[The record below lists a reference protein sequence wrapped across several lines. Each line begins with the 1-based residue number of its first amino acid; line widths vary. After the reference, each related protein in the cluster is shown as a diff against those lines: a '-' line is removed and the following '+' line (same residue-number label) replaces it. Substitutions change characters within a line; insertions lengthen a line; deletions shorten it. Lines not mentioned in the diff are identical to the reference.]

1 MVWALWRLHCAGA
14 GMGSAAAAGIDL
26 AALMAAHGYQDS
38 VTWALTGAGIG
49 IAGAPAH
56 GSGGALV
63 TVRTVWTKFGPSTI
77 RWAEQYR
84 IPAELIV
91 ATIATESRGDPAA
104 VRIEPGYVGDDETPG
119 KVSPGLMQT
128 LIATAREVLRQDD
141 IDRAWLLDADNSI
154 QAGTACIDRQRRL
167 TLLDP
172 PKVACAYNAGGLYHD
187 PSAANR
193 WKMRQFPLGRSSHG
207 DRFVQ
212 WFNDCIA
219 LFDQTGEAPAMSFH
233 RMLQEQA
240 IV

>member
-1 MVWALWRLHCAGA
+1 
-14 GMGSAAAAGIDL
+14 MGSADVAGVDL
-26 AALMAAHGYQDS
+26 AALMTAHGYQDS
-38 VTWALTGAGIG
+38 VAWALTTSGIS
-49 IAGAPAH
+49 IAGGAAA
-56 GSGGALV
+56 GSGGQLV
-63 TVRTVWTKFGPSTI
+63 TVRTIWSKFGASAA
-77 RWAEQYR
+77 RWAESFR
-84 IPAELIV
+84 VPVELIV
-91 ATIATESRGDPAA
+91 ATIATGSRGDPTAL
-104 VRIEPGYVGDDETPG
+104 RLEPDYVDDDKTPD

-128 LIATAREVLRQDD
+128 LISTARDVLRRDD
-141 IDRAWLLDADNSI
+141 IDRAWLLVPDNSI

-193 WKMRQFPLGRSSHG
+193 WKMRQYPPGRSSHG

-219 LFDQTGEAPAMSFH
+219 LFDESGAAPAMSFY

-240 IV
+240 VA

>member
-1 MVWALWRLHCAGA
+1 MAAGAA
-14 GMGSAAAAGIDL
+14 GMGSADVAGVDL

-38 VTWALTGAGIG
+38 VTWALTNGGLS
-49 IAGAPAH
+49 IAGAPAA

-63 TVRTVWTKFGPSTI
+63 TVRTVWAKFGASAG
-77 RWAEQYR
+77 RWADSFR
-84 IPAELIV
+84 VPVELIV
-91 ATIATESRGDPAA
+91 ATIATESRGDPQA
-104 VRIEPGYVGDDETPG
+104 VRLEPDYVADDKTPD

-128 LIATAREVLRQDD
+128 LISTARDVLRQPS
-141 IDRAWLLDADNSI
+141 IDRAWLLEPDNSI
-154 QAGTACIDRQRRL
+154 RAGTACIDRQRRL

-193 WKMRQFPLGRSSHG
+193 WKMRQYPPGRSSHG

-219 LFDQTGEAPAMSFH
+219 LFDESGNAPELLPHAAGAAG
-233 RMLQEQA
+233 RLRRRA
-240 IV
+240 

>member
-1 MVWALWRLHCAGA
+1 MAAGA
-14 GMGSAAAAGIDL
+14 VGMGSADVAGVDL
-26 AALMAAHGYQDS
+26 AALMAAHGYHDS
-38 VTWALTGAGIG
+38 VTWALTTTGIS
-49 IAGAPAH
+49 IAGAPAT
-56 GSGGALV
+56 GSGGQLV
-63 TVRTVWTKFGPSTI
+63 TVRTIWSKFGVSAA
-77 RWAEQYR
+77 RWGESVR
-84 IPAELIV
+84 VPVELII
-91 ATIATESRGDPAA
+91 ATIATESRGDPKAL
-104 VRIEPGYVGDDETPG
+104 RLEPDYVDDDKTPD

-128 LIATAREVLRQDD
+128 LISTARDVLRQDD
-141 IDRAWLLDADNSI
+141 IDRAWLLEPDNSI

-219 LFDQTGEAPAMSFH
+219 LFDESGLAPEMSFY

-240 IV
+240 IA

>member
-1 MVWALWRLHCAGA
+1 
-14 GMGSAAAAGIDL
+14 MGSADVAGVDL
-26 AALMAAHGYQDS
+26 AALLAAHGYQDS
-38 VTWALTGAGIG
+38 VAWALTSTGIS
-49 IAGAPAH
+49 IAGAPAA
-56 GSGGALV
+56 GSGGQLV
-63 TVRTVWTKFGPSTI
+63 TVRTIWSKFGGSAV
-77 RWAEQYR
+77 RWADSFR
-84 IPAELIV
+84 IPVELIV

-104 VRIEPGYVGDDETPG
+104 LRLEPGYADDDKTPD

-128 LIATAREVLRQDD
+128 LISTARDVLRKED

-187 PSAANR
+187 TSAANR

-219 LFDQTGEAPAMSFH
+219 LFDESGAAPAMSFY

-240 IV
+240 VA

>member
-1 MVWALWRLHCAGA
+1 
-14 GMGSAAAAGIDL
+14 MGSADVAGVDL
-26 AALMAAHGYQDS
+26 AALTAAHGYQDS
-38 VTWALTGAGIG
+38 VTWALTGTGIA
-49 IAGAPAH
+49 IAGAPAA
-56 GSGGALV
+56 GSGGQLV
-63 TVRTVWTKFGPSTI
+63 TVRTIWSKFGVSAG
-77 RWAEQYR
+77 RWAESFR
-84 IPAELIV
+84 VPVELIV

-104 VRIEPGYVGDDETPG
+104 LRLEPDYVDDDKTPD

-128 LIATAREVLRQDD
+128 LISTARDVLNQDD
-141 IDRAWLLDADNSI
+141 IDRAWLLQPDNSI

-193 WKMRQFPLGRSSHG
+193 WKMRQFPPGRSSHG

-219 LFDQTGEAPAMSFH
+219 LFDETGQAPAMSFY

-240 IV
+240 VA

>member
-1 MVWALWRLHCAGA
+1 
-14 GMGSAAAAGIDL
+14 MGSADVAGVDL
-26 AALMAAHGYQDS
+26 AALTAAHGYQDS
-38 VTWALTGAGIG
+38 VTWALTGTGISVG
-49 IAGAPAH
+49 GEPAR
-56 GSGGALV
+56 GSGGQLV
-63 TVRTVWTKFGPSTI
+63 TVRTIWTKFGAPAG
-77 RWAEQYR
+77 RWAEHFR
-84 IPAELIV
+84 IPVELIV
-91 ATIATESRGDPAA
+91 ATVATESRGDAAA
-104 VRIEPGYVGDDETPG
+104 VRTEPDYVSDGKTPD

-128 LIATAREVLRQDD
+128 LIATAREVLRKDD
-141 IDRAWLLDADNSI
+141 IDRAWLLDPDNSI

-193 WKMRQFPLGRSSHG
+193 WKMRQFPPGRSSHG

-219 LFDQTGEAPAMSFH
+219 LFDETGQAPAMSFY

-240 IV
+240 IA